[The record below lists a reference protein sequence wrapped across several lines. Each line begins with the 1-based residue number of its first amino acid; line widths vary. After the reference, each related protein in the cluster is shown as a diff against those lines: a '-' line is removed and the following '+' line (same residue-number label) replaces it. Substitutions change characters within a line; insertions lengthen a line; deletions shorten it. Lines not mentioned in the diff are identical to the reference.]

1 MMLINKKYITL
12 FLMLLFTACGFN
24 VVNQKDL
31 LNFKITEINVTGDN
45 RVNFLLKNKL
55 NNYKNDNKNKL
66 VKIDLHT
73 KVSKQIKEKN
83 IKNEI
88 TKYEINIIAD
98 VKFTTSHKL
107 KAMIFTISEQGNY
120 IVAEK
125 PSSTFN
131 NEKNLIKILV
141 DNISTQVIDNLITK
155 VNEL

>member
-1 MMLINKKYITL
+1 
-12 FLMLLFTACGFN
+12 MLLFTACGFN

-107 KAMIFTISEQGNY
+107 KTMIFTISEQGNY